1 MSEREL
7 AQHVKICA
15 LCAIEMLQDG
25 NIKEALP
32 WLEEITSK
40 AEELHDALTCYGEAE
55 AEAEEAELEDAAL
68 LSPCDWFISRL
79 N

>member
-1 MSEREL
+1 MSERVL

-15 LCAIEMLQDG
+15 LCAIEKLQDG

-32 WLEEITSK
+32 WLEEITLK
-40 AEELHDALTCYGEAE
+40 AEELHDSLTCYGEAE
-55 AEAEEAELEDAAL
+55 AEAEEAELEDAAPFSRCDESISL
-68 LSPCDWFISRL
+68 L